1 MSVQGGVFDRGGI
14 LVRVPSK
21 CVGSSRVSVGV
32 QARFLLLGVP
42 VELKFGTG
50 VPKIV

>member
-1 MSVQGGVFDRGGI
+1 M
-14 LVRVPSK
+14 RVPSK

-32 QARFLLLGVP
+32 QARFLLLGGP

-50 VPKIV
+50 VPKIGLKSVFERL